1 MSATT
6 NAKDIKD
13 LTGLVEKLANMM
25 LKAEK
30 VTASSNKTK
39 KDSIK
44 IGQELTEQ
52 YAKRGKALNKTI
64 PLLNQQNKQ
73 FELLS
78 YNTYKLY
85 TAAEQGGNMFEYLDL
100 ALSSANEQVKI
111 LGVEATIARKIMYGF
126 LPPGMF
132 RIANKFSTVLRFM
145 GGTVRLFKG
154 DLAQTDTLFKK
165 VGKGFGK
172 VFSGKTKRIETAKA
186 IKDAKALA
194 AIEMKTMK
202 KRMKKADGGSGP
214 RVRGTAVAK
223 IAMSGK
229 VIDED
234 HALYSKVKEMRE
246 NKSFVKLMKSRTK
259 ILNKANKVA
268 EKAKIRADSKV
279 ITDKLN
285 AEIDAATTVEN
296 NALQVISTK
305 ANIDLQNFTEGIR
318 RREKLIEEESEK
330 SVFYYQQSLVIK
342 EKMEEEVIKRLGI
355 KKRLNDPIYDKKRS
369 KIMKELETST
379 AGKKH
384 KMLIGQKD
392 NADTIVKETK
402 KEVFAG
408 KLAQREFKEI
418 KKKMKDRMKR
428 NKFFAR
434 FKKMSNSIKGFFR
447 SIQGLLQMYL
457 RTAIGAMLIGLV
469 SILAGLIVLRAIWPS
484 IKKAIKPAM
493 AVLSYGIGVFMK
505 GFGTIFEGISK
516 IWNSVFNGG
525 SMMDLITGLAM
536 ILWGLLE
543 IAWGLI
549 VILLGTLIVFLAAVV
564 ADLLLQA
571 WNWVMGLKA
580 DMESVGK
587 VVGLVVAVLGMIA
600 AYMLGAPI
608 IVILAVG
615 LLMYAVGKWIVSNM
629 EGPALYATIV
639 GIAAIALAVAV
650 FFFTWPVVF
659 AVLAGVA
666 IGLLVLLIIKHI
678 DIVISTILAPFK
690 FIMDFISD
698 TATKIREALEDD
710 QDKGIFDRTQN
721 TITGDGRGWFG
732 GGKARGGV
740 TDGRINLVGE
750 EGPELVRLPKGSR
763 VHSNAESKQMMGGV
777 TNNINITINA
787 KDTSDTELRRI
798 ADKIGNMVNN
808 KINRRTSSGT
818 MR

>member
-52 YAKRGKALNKTI
+52 YARRGKALNKSI

-154 DLAQTDTLFKK
+154 DLAETDNLFKK
-165 VGKGFGK
+165 VGKGFGR

-202 KRMKKADGGSGP
+202 KRMKKADSSSMP
-214 RVRGTAVAK
+214 SITK

-259 ILNKANKVA
+259 ILNKADKLA
-268 EKAKIRADSKV
+268 EKAKIKSDSKV

-285 AEIDAATTVEN
+285 AEIDAATTIKN
-296 NALQVISTK
+296 NALKVIQTK
-305 ANIDLQNFTEGIR
+305 AATDLQNFTQGIEK
-318 RREKLIEEESEK
+318 REKLLKHEQA
-330 SVFYYQQSLVIK
+330 VSLLLAKQIVEAK
-342 EKMEEEVIKRLGI
+342 EKMEEEVIKKLG
-355 KKRLNDPIYDKKRS
+355 KRTGDSLSEANRKYTKDKK
-369 KIMKELETST
+369 KMMEELESSPIGKQLTS
-379 AGKKH
+379 ARKEKGKR
-384 KMLIGQKD
+384 
-392 NADTIVKETK
+392 DTVIKETK
-402 KEVFAG
+402 REIFAG
-408 KLAQREFKEI
+408 KLQQREFKEI
-418 KKKMKDRMKR
+418 KKNMKDRMKR
-428 NKFFAR
+428 NKFFSK
-434 FKKMSNSIKGFFR
+434 FKKMANSVKGFFR
-447 SIQGLLQMYL
+447 SVQGLLQMYL
-457 RTAIGAMLIGLV
+457 RTAIGAILIGLV
-469 SILAGLIVLRAIWPS
+469 SLLAGLIVLRAIWPS

-493 AVLSYGIGVFMK
+493 AVLSYGIGQFMK

-525 SMMDLITGLAM
+525 TMMDLITGLGM
-536 ILWGLLE
+536 IALGLLQ
-543 IAWGLI
+543 IAWGII
-549 VILLGTLIVFLAAVV
+549 VILLGTLITFLAFVA

-571 WNWVMGLKA
+571 WNWAMGLKA

-615 LLMYAVGKWIVSNM
+615 ILMYAVGKWIVSNM

-639 GIAAIALAVAV
+639 TIAAIALAVAV
-650 FFFTWPVVF
+650 FFFTWPIVL
-659 AVLAGVA
+659 AVLIGVA
-666 IGLLVLLIIKHI
+666 IGLLVLLLIKHI

-740 TDGRINLVGE
+740 TDGRVNLVGE